1 MNRDEIGMKAK
12 IDVTRLQPITI
23 GDCMKAM
30 MVAIN
35 LNGGLYKADEVE
47 TRTFENYAYEY
58 AIHIHDLM
66 SVTHSSHDIKG
77 RCDRHCH
84 LVTYKRQDGKSLL
97 L

>member
-35 LNGGLYKADEVE
+35 LNGGLYKAEEVE
-47 TRTFENYAYEY
+47 TRTFEK
-58 AIHIHDLM
+58 LR
-66 SVTHSSHDIKG
+66 V
-77 RCDRHCH
+77 
-84 LVTYKRQDGKSLL
+84 
-97 L
+97 